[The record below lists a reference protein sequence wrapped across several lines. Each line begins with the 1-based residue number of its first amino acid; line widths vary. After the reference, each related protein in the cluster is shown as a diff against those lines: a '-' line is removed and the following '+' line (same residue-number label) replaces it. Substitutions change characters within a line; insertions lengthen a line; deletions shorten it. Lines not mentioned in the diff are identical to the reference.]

1 MATKNIEYTKEM
13 EDAFLQVLYTD
24 PELFVR
30 VKNITSAKFF
40 DDLDNREVMKFLLE
54 YTDKHASLPQPEVL
68 KGATGHSIEKIAH
81 YDADTPKWFMEE
93 YEIFC
98 QHKAAKQAVLDSM
111 ELIEK
116 HNLSEVVERVKKA
129 AELGIVK
136 DLGLSYFDDPKAR
149 LEEMRNR
156 QAMVSTG
163 WKSIDQ
169 KLYGGLER
177 GTISIWAGQS
187 GAGKSLFLQNQALNW
202 AEMGMNVIYITL
214 ELSQHL
220 TGMRMDAM
228 VAGYGTKDI
237 MKNIDDVHMKVKA
250 AHKEHNGDL
259 NIKQLPNG
267 CNANDIRAY
276 VKEYS
281 IQTGRKV
288 DAVLVDYLDLCSP
301 LDKRVGPSDLFVK
314 DKYVSEELR
323 NLAIELDLIMVTASQ
338 LNRGSHDEIEFGHQ
352 HMAGGISK
360 VNTADNVFGI
370 FTTISMKEAGRYQV
384 QFLKTRSSAGVG
396 SKVDL
401 GFDVT
406 TLRIRDLTDDE
417 ADATS
422 ATASN
427 ILQDLKK
434 KNVVT
439 EKHDADDGGKVR
451 DNDNP
456 LKKAQALRDLVK
468 RKNI

>member
-1 MATKNIEYTKEM
+1 MVTKKNIEYTKEM

-30 VKNITSAKFF
+30 VKNITSPKYF
-40 DDLDNREVMKFLLE
+40 DDLDNREVMQFLMD
-54 YTDKHASLPQPEVL
+54 YTDKHQALPQPEIV
-68 KGATGHSIEKIAH
+68 KGATGKAIEKIAH
-81 YDADTPKWFMEE
+81 YDDDTPEWFMEE

-98 QHKAAKQAVLDSM
+98 QHKAAKQAVLDGM
-111 ELIEK
+111 DLIKEHK
-116 HNLSEVVERVKKA
+116 LSEVLDRVKKA

-136 DLGLSYFDDPKAR
+136 DLGLNYYDDPKSR

-156 QAMVSTG
+156 NSMVSTG
-163 WKSIDQ
+163 WKTIDQ

-177 GTISIWAGQS
+177 GTITIWAGQS

-202 AEMGMNVIYITL
+202 AEAGMNVIYITL

-228 VAGYGTKDI
+228 VSGLGTKDI
-237 MKNIDDVHMKVKA
+237 MKNIDDVHMKVKTS
-250 AHKEHNGDL
+250 HKEHKGNL

-267 CNANDIRAY
+267 CTANDIRAY
-276 VKEYS
+276 IKEYS

-301 LDKRVGPSDLFVK
+301 VDRRVSPTDLFVK

-401 GFDVT
+401 GFDT
-406 TLRIRDLTDDE
+406 ASLRIRDLEEGE

-427 ILQDLKK
+427 ILEDLKK

-439 EKHDADDGGKVR
+439 EKHDTEDLVKE
-451 DNDNP
+451 NP

-468 RKNI
+468 KSNI